1 MLIVYKM
8 SSHCFL
14 CFLLILP
21 LQIQAEK
28 EGDPAGAGQAGVGG
42 ISVFT
47 SGIWAAHNN
56 PAGLAKIDQPMAGLF
71 VENRF
76 LLKEL
81 CFNAASFAIPVL
93 NGGMAIA
100 ISQLGA
106 NQYNNFFAGFAYGR
120 SFGEK
125 FSAGVRFD
133 YYQVSY
139 GNEYGKGSTVS
150 FETGIQWQ
158 INDKTGLALSVFNPI
173 KVRYQCTPP
182 QEIPSLWCAGVSY
195 KPISDIQLL
204 FQAEQSSRDGYT
216 YRYGVEYL
224 LNEQIY
230 LRAGYSTN
238 PSGISF
244 GCGYTFSAFTI
255 DIATK
260 WHQTLGFSPQGSL
273 IYRL

>member
-1 MLIVYKM
+1 MT
-8 SSHCFL
+8 SHYLL
-14 CFLLILP
+14 CFLLTLP

-28 EGDPAGAGQAGVGG
+28 EGDPAGASQAGIGG
-42 ISVFT
+42 VSVFT
-47 SGIWAAHNN
+47 SGIWAVNNN
-56 PAGLAKIDQPMAGLF
+56 PAGLARIYQPTAGIF

-81 CFNAASFAIPVL
+81 CFNAASFAIPAS

-100 ISQLGA
+100 ISQLGT
-106 NQYNNFFAGFAYGR
+106 NQYHNLFAGFAYGR
-120 SFGEK
+120 NFGEM
-125 FSAGVRFD
+125 FSAGIRFD

-139 GNEYGKGSTVS
+139 GSEYGKGSAIS
-150 FETGIQWQ
+150 FETGIQWK
-158 INDKTGLALSVFNPI
+158 INDKTDLALSVFNPI
-173 KVRYQCTPP
+173 KVQYKSSPP
-182 QEIPSLWCAGVSY
+182 QEIPSLWRAGIAY
-195 KPISDIQLL
+195 KPIDNLQLL
-204 FQAEQSSRDGYT
+204 FQTEKSSRNGYT
-216 YRYGVEYL
+216 IRYGIEYSA
-224 LNEQIY
+224 NEQIY

-244 GCGYTFSAFTI
+244 GCGYTFSVFTI